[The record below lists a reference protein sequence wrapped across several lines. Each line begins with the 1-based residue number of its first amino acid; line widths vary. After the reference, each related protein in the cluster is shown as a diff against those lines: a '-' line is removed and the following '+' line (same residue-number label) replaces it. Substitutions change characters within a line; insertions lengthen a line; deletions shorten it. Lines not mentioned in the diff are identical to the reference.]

1 MKSFAFA
8 LTAAM
13 LTATASA
20 APAMNPRSAGDPNVA
35 DIDLPPTAYWVI
47 AGHKKR
53 EVQIDTRQLEGR
65 ELTAEK
71 AKELGNSII
80 LVSVVHAVKADDG
93 VNAYSDYVEDAD
105 PKEILGE

>member
-20 APAMNPRSAGDPNVA
+20 APAMNPRSAGEAN
-35 DIDLPPTAYWVI
+35 
-47 AGHKKR
+47 
-53 EVQIDTRQLEGR
+53 IDTRQLEGR

-80 LVSVVHAVKADDG
+80 LVSVVHAVKADSG

-105 PKEILGE
+105 PKEILGQ